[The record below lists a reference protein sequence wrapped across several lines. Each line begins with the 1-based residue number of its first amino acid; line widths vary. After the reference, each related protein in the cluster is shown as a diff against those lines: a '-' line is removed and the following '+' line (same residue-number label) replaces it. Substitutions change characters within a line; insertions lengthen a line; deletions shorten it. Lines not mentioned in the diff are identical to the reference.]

1 MYRDYNTQI
10 GFSSILQCTGTIT
23 HRLAFLLSYINI
35 YKASSVANLS
45 SRILKDAFSVLIPNL
60 TYMINLSLT
69 TGIFPPKWKIA
80 KIVPLQ
86 KSGDH
91 SDVNNLRPISLLPLP
106 GKLIERAVHTKLS
119 EYLEQNKL
127 LNEFQGGFRTGHS
140 TIGTV
145 ADLTDDI
152 LLNIN
157 DNKCTLVTFIDFR
170 KAFDTVNHA
179 ILLRKLELLRIHPH
193 VLKWLEDYL
202 RGRKQCTIANNC
214 TSEEEAVVCGV
225 PQGSILGP
233 LLFLIYV
240 NDIHNK
246 AKECRL
252 RLYADDTAT
261 YASLANPRDA
271 LCHVQAELDRLHGWC
286 QRNKLTINTCKTKT
300 MLFGTK
306 SMIQNNNL
314 NHLQIGGENIGYV
327 TSYPYLGIKLDNKL
341 TFELHIKE
349 TLKLVSHKLFLLS
362 KIRKYLTK
370 KQALIIFKSKILPYF
385 DYGDIFCIG
394 SHEKSLDKLQQMQNR
409 ALRICLKA
417 PLLTSVKSLHLVA
430 NVPLL
435 VNRRQ
440 AHLLNFMYKRKSNTN
455 YLANKGRNT
464 RLFEGTVLNSILAR
478 NKTAKRSTYIKGAIA
493 WNMLPARVRS
503 IPTYEAFKNH
513 QKEWLKG
520 TINEQ

>member
-1 MYRDYNTQI
+1 MYT
-10 GFSSILQCTGTIT
+10 T
-23 HRLAFLLSYINI
+23 
-35 YKASSVANLS
+35 SV
-45 SRILKDAFSVLIPNL
+45 
-60 TYMINLSLT
+60 
-69 TGIFPPKWKIA
+69 G
-80 KIVPLQ
+80 
-86 KSGDH
+86 
-91 SDVNNLRPISLLPLP
+91 
-106 GKLIERAVHTKLS
+106 
-119 EYLEQNKL
+119 
-127 LNEFQGGFRTGHS
+127 
-140 TIGTV
+140 
-145 ADLTDDI
+145 
-152 LLNIN
+152 
-157 DNKCTLVTFIDFR
+157 
-170 KAFDTVNHA
+170 
-179 ILLRKLELLRIHPH
+179 
-193 VLKWLEDYL
+193 
-202 RGRKQCTIANNC
+202 
-214 TSEEEAVVCGV
+214 
-225 PQGSILGP
+225 GSI
-233 LLFLIYV
+233 
-240 NDIHNK
+240 
-246 AKECRL
+246 
-252 RLYADDTAT
+252 
-261 YASLANPRDA
+261 
-271 LCHVQAELDRLHGWC
+271 
-286 QRNKLTINTCKTKT
+286 
-300 MLFGTK
+300 
-306 SMIQNNNL
+306 
-314 NHLQIGGENIGYV
+314 LQIGGENIGYV

-370 KQALIIFKSKILPYF
+370 KQALTIFKSKILPYF

-394 SHEKSLDKLQQMQNR
+394 SHEKSLDKLQKMQNR

-493 WNMLPARVRS
+493 WNMLPARVRN